1 MLATPQHSWPVSC
14 LTTPTF
20 DISPFT
26 DFIAPILLE
35 LFELEDRM
43 IFQTVAQDMFNST
56 LFSGLFK
63 FSGISRSSSD
73 LVMEADI
80 SFPHF
85 QQLFLHLKTASNSSP
100 APNSG
105 SSFWMKS

>member
-1 MLATPQHSWPVSC
+1 MQAVSC

-26 DFIAPILLE
+26 DFIAPTVLE
-35 LFELEDRM
+35 LFELKDRM
-43 IFQTVAQDMFNST
+43 VFQAVAEDMFNST
-56 LFSGLFK
+56 LFSSLFK
-63 FSGISRSSSD
+63 FSGSSSD

-85 QQLFLHLKTASNSSP
+85 Q
-100 APNSG
+100 
-105 SSFWMKS
+105 

>member
-1 MLATPQHSWPVSC
+1 MPRRAVTASKTEVGIVLTTPQHSWPVSY

-26 DFIAPILLE
+26 DFIAPTVLE

-43 IFQTVAQDMFNST
+43 IFQAVAEDMFKST
-56 LFSGLFK
+56 LFSSLFK

-73 LVMEADI
+73 LVMDADI

-85 QQLFLHLKTASNSSP
+85 Q
-100 APNSG
+100 
-105 SSFWMKS
+105 